1 MDEQHG
7 WETVMHK
14 KSGAL
19 SLPREISEQQARTG
33 SVLKETSEQQASIGS
48 VLKETSE
55 QQARIDALKQIGMDM
70 AVGRWPPDPARVYS
84 GVELHWIRTGAKKVM
99 AGMQGDRYKHTQARF
114 QRIYEQL
121 K

>member
-1 MDEQHG
+1 ME
-7 WETVMHK
+7 
-14 KSGAL
+14 
-19 SLPREISEQQARTG
+19 R
-33 SVLKETSEQQASIGS
+33 
-48 VLKETSE
+48 SE

-84 GVELHWIRTGAKKVM
+84 GVELHWIRTGAKRVM
-99 AGMQGDRYKHTQARF
+99 DGMHGEKYKQTQARF

>member
-1 MDEQHG
+1 MP
-7 WETVMHK
+7 K
-14 KSGAL
+14 
-19 SLPREISEQQARTG
+19 EI
-33 SVLKETSEQQASIGS
+33 
-48 VLKETSE
+48 SE

-84 GVELHWIRTGAKKVM
+84 GVELHWIRTGAKRVM
-99 AGMQGDRYKHTQARF
+99 DGMHGERYKVAQARF

>member
-1 MDEQHG
+1 MRWRRSRPG
-7 WETVMHK
+7 SRSSIKK
-14 KSGAL
+14 KSKTN
-19 SLPREISEQQARTG
+19 EW
-33 SVLKETSEQQASIGS
+33 VD
-48 VLKETSE
+48 E

-84 GVELHWIRTGAKKVM
+84 GVELHWIRTGAKRVM
-99 AGMQGDRYKHTQARF
+99 DGMHGEKYKHTQARF